1 VLEFVTPHRR
11 VCGAILLVLVA
22 AVVPNLHY
30 FVAIA
35 SSDGMAQASV
45 WIAFAVYAGLAWLPA
60 VRRVSERTS
69 FVVLL
74 CVGLVLA
81 LCYGFDASLKQAL
94 ARAAGMFD
102 DAAPWDG
109 VPFSDD
115 SQEFVHPIA
124 GYRLR
129 VPQTWQL
136 SEGPMSGASQFA
148 LRLDGEL
155 AAIMRPSCDLTKAA
169 LGVSVRQLEMQWP
182 GLRRSCSRWRSLEA
196 CLLKH
201 AASDANHE
209 WWNWI
214 GRRPGAMRSV
224 RLEFLVYDSR
234 AARDIYAVIGSVQ
247 PAPGDGPAL
256 ACPVPLE
263 WATPF

>member
-1 VLEFVTPHRR
+1 MR
-11 VCGAILLVLVA
+11 AILLLLVA

-35 SSDGMAQASV
+35 SSAGAARAAV

-74 CVGLVLA
+74 CVGFSLA
-81 LCYGFDASLKQAL
+81 LSYGFDARLKQAL

-102 DAAPWDG
+102 GAAPWDS

-115 SQEFVHPIA
+115 TQEFVHPIA

-136 SEGPMSGASQFA
+136 SQGPMSSASQFS
-148 LRLDGEL
+148 LRLDGKL
-155 AAIMRPSCDLTKAA
+155 AAILRPSCDLSEAA
-169 LGVSVRQLEMQWP
+169 LGVTVRQLEVQWP

-196 CLLKH
+196 CLLRR
-201 AASDANHE
+201 ATSDANYEH
-209 WWNWI
+209 WSWI
-214 GRRPGAMRSV
+214 GRRPGAKRSV
-224 RLEFLVYDSR
+224 RLDFLVYDSR

-247 PAPGDGPAL
+247 PAPGDGSGL